1 MHKKFFIVTAIL
13 LAVAAGL
20 ATSVFAQGPG
30 HGFGHK
36 HGGMLRHMTKQLN
49 LTEAQQTQIKTI
61 MADSRTRT
69 KPLMQQLRQNRQ
81 AADTNMNGTFDE
93 AQARIFA
100 NKQSQIMS
108 NLIVERQRTKSQIYS
123 VLTPDQR
130 QKALQLMQQHEQRRQ
145 ERLQKKSD
153 QTQQTPSK

>member
-13 LAVAAGL
+13 VAVAAGL
-20 ATSVFAQGPG
+20 TASVSAQGPG
-30 HGFGHK
+30 RAFGHR
-36 HGGMLRHMTKQLN
+36 HGWMLQRMTKALN
-49 LTEAQQTQIKTI
+49 LTDAQQTQIKSI

-69 KPLMQQLRQNRQ
+69 KPLMQQLRQNEQ
-81 AADTNMNGTFDE
+81 AQNANVNGNFDE
-93 AQARIFA
+93 AAARAFAGKQA
-100 NKQSQIMS
+100 QIMS

-145 ERLQKKSD
+145 ERMQKKSD
-153 QTQQTPSK
+153 QQQQTQDK